1 MAILLI
7 PAEKRGRDDR
17 TRLMVPFENPP
28 FSKNESNSK
37 FEARNP
43 RLPKNLF
50 GGQAKQAQIFKILNI
65 NLEFTKSASEN
76 PVLSLRL
83 ETEWMGMKDASAE
96 SRKKQTRC

>member
-43 RLPKNLF
+43 
-50 GGQAKQAQIFKILNI
+50 KQAQIFKILNI